1 MGLLTHAMLGLKL
14 VHVSK
19 MPPSKHEL
27 LINTKVWFSFQ
38 VPNYNA
44 WLYFVLLDN
53 TTGRIYILN
62 YTLIWALTYSV
73 QNIHI

>member
-1 MGLLTHAMLGLKL
+1 MLEFKLTH
-14 VHVSK
+14 VRE

-27 LINTKVWFSFQ
+27 LINTKVGFSFQ

-44 WLYFVLLDN
+44 WLYFV
-53 TTGRIYILN
+53 TTGRNIHSVLYISVG
-62 YTLIWALTYSV
+62 IDFYSV